1 MNILA
6 IIPARGG
13 SKGVKRKNIRTI
25 DGKPLIAYTIEAAN
39 KSSLISR
46 SIVST
51 EDKEISDVAKRYGA
65 DVPFIRS
72 EKYATDEAKS
82 IDVVF
87 EALDKCKKIFKEK
100 YDLLVLLQ
108 PTSPFRDHTHID
120 NAIQMIIDQSEAD
133 SLVSVTEAANSCNP
147 NYLYKSINGK
157 YYAPLID
164 SEIIRRQELPI
175 YYVRNGAIYIVR
187 IDYLEKYRSFISKNN
202 LIFKMDERVSVNID
216 TEMDLLFARVV
227 AESKK

>member
-87 EALDKCKKIFKEK
+87 EVLDKCKKIFKEK